1 MWFLVWDSSFAE
13 SLLSFHQSS
22 FHFRLQNI
30 VTIKLLTD
38 IVTKGF
44 SCLLSV
50 CQHFVWCA
58 LICPLDFFLGQW
70 VDTLG
75 IDFSHLCH
83 IGYLRGLWELQCLM
97 LFVAEFSL
105 PSMFWKRML
114 KLFLD
119 TLTWVICQINRQCF
133 LYSKQIVR
141 IHYLF
146 SCVDFCL
153 TPFHSFLQRPP
164 RQTHLVSWPKKAKKS
179 SARRWAWDSPGLFY
193 QIVIA
198 VALVC
203 PTRLTF
209 QFLLLISS
217 DVTVYC
223 AMP

>member
-1 MWFLVWDSSFAE
+1 MHWFALWISFWDNE
-13 SLLSFHQSS
+13 LTLL
-22 FHFRLQNI
+22 
-30 VTIKLLTD
+30 
-38 IVTKGF
+38 
-44 SCLLSV
+44 
-50 CQHFVWCA
+50 A
-58 LICPLDFFLGQW
+58 LIF
-70 VDTLG
+70 
-75 IDFSHLCH
+75 H
-83 IGYLRGLWELQCLM
+83 IGYLRGLWELQYLM

-105 PSMFWKRML
+105 PSIFWKRML

-179 SARRWAWDSPGLFY
+179 SARRWAWDSPGLFD

-203 PTRLTF
+203 PTNLSISPAYLFRCHS
-209 QFLLLISS
+209 LLCNALIRTASQTAS
-217 DVTVYC
+217 WAVSVTQKTSNILLER
-223 AMP
+223 